1 MSTSSRLNDTLAG
14 GGFAVLAAAPSV
26 CGVDLAPV
34 KNFAASVKGKVTAVI
49 APDNAGAVVSASAIS
64 TALALTSAGV
74 EPVMCM
80 ATRDRNRMALC
91 ADLLGAGALG
101 IVNIFVTN
109 GVHPNLGTMRE
120 ALRVYDVDAVLMLA
134 IANKIM
140 AEKALPNGDAVTGE
154 PGFFL
159 GASANPF
166 VKSAELHLSV
176 LKKKAAAGAKY
187 LITSPVYDVTA
198 FAAWMEGINK
208 AGIAGDCAIIASVPL
223 SAEKFG
229 DGAVAKCRETIAA
242 VKNMPGCRGVAIMAP
257 GCEELIPKVL

>member
-14 GGFAVLAAAPSV
+14 GGFAILAVAPAV
-26 CGVDLAPV
+26 CGVDLSPV
-34 KNFAASVKGKVTAVI
+34 KTFAASVKGKVTAVI
-49 APDNAGAVVSASAIS
+49 APDNAGATVSASA
-64 TALALTSAGV
+64 LAVSRTLLYADV

-109 GVHPNLGTMRE
+109 GVHPNIGSMPQ
-120 ALRVYDVDAVLMLA
+120 AMRVYDVDAVLMLA

-140 AEKALPNGDAVTGE
+140 AEKALPNGEAVTGE
-154 PGFFL
+154 PNFFL

-187 LITSPVYDVTA
+187 LITSPVYDVPA
-198 FAAWMEGINK
+198 FSAWMDGMKK
-208 AGIAGDCAIIASVPL
+208 AGIADKCAIIAGVPL
-223 SAEKFG
+223 SREKFG
-229 DGAVAKCRETIAA
+229 DDAVARCRETIAA
-242 VKNMPGCRGVAIMAP
+242 VKNVPGCRGVAIMAP
-257 GCEELIPKVL
+257 GCEEMIQQVL